1 MVTSAVITADI
12 VNSTLISVGL
22 EKKFKEEL
30 ANVLSLHKYE
40 FYRGDSFQIFV
51 KNPKQALQIVL
62 QMRVTAR
69 KVSHINDI
77 RTSIGIGKANPYLKK
92 ISTSTDEAF
101 ILSGRPFDELAKSER
116 RLIIHSP
123 NSIINIGLNVISY
136 FVDYLFK
143 TITQKQSE
151 VLFELLADN
160 TQLKT
165 AKKLKKSQS
174 TINKHAQSAGWNEI
188 LNILTEYEKLVSNI

>member
-30 ANVLSLHKYE
+30 ANVLNLHKYE

-101 ILSGRPFDELAKSER
+101 ILSGRSFDELAKSER

-123 NSIINIGLNVISY
+123 NSIINIGLNVI
-136 FVDYLFK
+136 
-143 TITQKQSE
+143 
-151 VLFELLADN
+151 
-160 TQLKT
+160 
-165 AKKLKKSQS
+165 
-174 TINKHAQSAGWNEI
+174 
-188 LNILTEYEKLVSNI
+188 